1 MVPQVTILMP
11 TYNGAFFLKEA
22 IDSVLQQTFKDFE
35 LLIINDCSPDNTDE
49 IVNSYNDPRIRYV
62 KNEKNLGISGSSNY
76 GISIAKG
83 KYIAR
88 QDHDD
93 LSHPER
99 LEKQVNYMETHPE
112 VGICGTGYHIFGRHN
127 RVVIHPQS
135 DGLIKSSLLFKC
147 TIAHQTS
154 IIRKSLFTEHNLR
167 YDETFVSSNDRKL
180 WIDAAPYTQF
190 HNIPKVLLE
199 YRMHKGMTSKT
210 KRDIVLQE
218 GRRLRDLLYQ
228 ILQINLSPEQLHI
241 IDTYLM
247 QGRAHI
253 TDKNIIRQID
263 SILRLFIQANNQSQ
277 VFDDE
282 SFRQV
287 CGQYFQKRCLNYSF
301 FAKRP
306 TTELYYSSPLS
317 AYNALVTRKYRWTQK
332 ILNFMLFWR
341 K

>member
-1 MVPQVTILMP
+1 MSPQVTILMP
-11 TYNGAFFLKEA
+11 TYNGAALLRET

-49 IVNSYNDPRIRYV
+49 IINSYNDPRIRYI

-76 GISIAKG
+76 GISIAQG

-93 LSHPER
+93 ISHPDR
-99 LEKQVNYMETHPE
+99 LQKQVDYMEAHPE
-112 VGICGTGYHIFGRHN
+112 TGICGTGYHIFGR
-127 RVVIHPQS
+127 RSRIVIHPQF

-154 IIRKSLFTEHNLR
+154 IMRKSLFTEHNLR
-167 YDETFVSSNDRKL
+167 YDETFISSNDRKL

-190 HNIPKVLLE
+190 YNIPEVLLE

-210 KRDIVLQE
+210 KRDVVLQE
-218 GRRLRDLLYQ
+218 GRHLRDILYQ
-228 ILQINLSPEQLHI
+228 KLQINPSEEQRHI

-253 TDKNIIRQID
+253 TDKNIIHQID
-263 SILRLFIQANNQSQ
+263 SILRFFIQANNQAK
-277 VFDDE
+277 VFDDD

-301 FAKRP
+301 FAKRSSAKI
-306 TTELYYSSPLS
+306 YYDSPLS
-317 AYNALVTRKYRWTQK
+317 AYTRLVNRKYRWTQK
-332 ILNFMLFWR
+332 ILNVLLFWR